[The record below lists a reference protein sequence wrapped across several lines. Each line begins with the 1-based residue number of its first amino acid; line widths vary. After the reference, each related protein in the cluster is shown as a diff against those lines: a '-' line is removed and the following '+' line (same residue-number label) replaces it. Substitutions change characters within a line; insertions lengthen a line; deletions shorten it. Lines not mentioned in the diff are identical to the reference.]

1 MVSSTL
7 SRENASRG
15 DSSSA
20 QLNALAL
27 RAKDG
32 DKVAENALMC
42 KLGKA
47 FRKLVGTFNG
57 YSSCLEPE
65 DLLQEALVAC
75 HAALGNFQPACG
87 DFFSYIYT
95 VARNAIIDAIV
106 EYCGA
111 GMSKKLM
118 LAGFKV
124 QKAESKFFAEWG
136 YVPSDE
142 ELAKYGAFTADA
154 VESVRSSR
162 IKLSSMDR
170 LDEDDGRNCDDFM
183 DRMCERFNRE
193 AVVDQEACA
202 NQQTMEERIP
212 TLLDTLSEVDRRII
226 VMSTMGDCT
235 LEEIKKTVAGEAG
248 APHSLEGLRKRRN
261 LVLKKLGDELQSEMD
276 NVA

>member
-1 MVSSTL
+1 MVFCTH

-47 FRKLVGTFNG
+47 FRKLVGTFKG

-65 DLLQEALVAC
+65 DLLQEALTAC

-106 EYCGA
+106 DYGGT
-111 GMSKKLM
+111 GMSKKM
-118 LAGFKV
+118 VLAGFKV
-124 QKAESKFFAEWG
+124 QKAESRFFAEWG
-136 YVPSDE
+136 YMPSNE
-142 ELAKYGAFTADA
+142 ELAEYGAFTADA
-154 VESVRSSR
+154 LKSVRSTR

-170 LDEDDGRNCDDFM
+170 LGEDDGRNRDDFM
-183 DRMCERFNRE
+183 DRMCERFNLE

-202 NQQTMEERIP
+202 TQQAMVERIP
-212 TLLDTLSEVDRRII
+212 TLLDTLSEVDRRIV
-226 VMSTMGDCT
+226 VMSAMGDCT
-235 LEEIKKTVAGEAG
+235 LEEIKETVAGEAG